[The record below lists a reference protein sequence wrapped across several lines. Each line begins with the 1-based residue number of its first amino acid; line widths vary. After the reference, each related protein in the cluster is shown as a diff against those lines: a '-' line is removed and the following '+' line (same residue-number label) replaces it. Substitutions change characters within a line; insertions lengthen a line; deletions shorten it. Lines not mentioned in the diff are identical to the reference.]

1 MTGVSDDELY
11 RQYETVNLYRRG
23 PGAKVELNRPERM
36 NAWSRQFSA
45 DLRDAITEVTENPEV
60 RAILIT
66 GAGRAFSSGADL
78 KEAAEDAGGGPV
90 DVYKILTERYH
101 PLITGI
107 RRMPK
112 PVIAGVNGPA
122 AGIGLSLALA
132 CDLVVAAESA
142 YFSLAFVNIGLVPD
156 GGSSLFVPSRVG
168 FARAAELAMLGER
181 LDARTALGWGLI
193 NRVWP
198 DEEYQ
203 AQAQALLDRMAARRH
218 QVLRRDQAPAQQ
230 VAVRAHGRPA
240 RVRGGHPEGDGRLR
254 RLRRGTGGLR
264 REAAAPVQRGL
275 RPPGPSA
282 ILDTPQ
288 LERVYRA
295 EAPRITAALAARI
308 GDVGLAADA
317 VQDAFVEALE
327 HWRDAP
333 PPNPGGWLATT
344 ARRKAIDRLRRD
356 RAGQEKL
363 ALLAA
368 TATEAFPETEAADD
382 ELLGMVFACCHPAL
396 PRESQI
402 ALTLRAVCGLTTAEI
417 AAAFLAAEPAM
428 TQRLL
433 RARKA
438 LRAAGADMRLP
449 DPDQLADR
457 LAEVLAVVY
466 LVFNEGYL
474 ASAGRQPARRDLAA
488 QAVALTRLLHRLM
501 PREPEVLG
509 LLALLLLHESRAATR
524 FDGWGRL
531 VRLADQDRTRWNRA
545 LIAEATGLLDR
556 ALTQRASGPYQVQAA
571 IAALHAEAP
580 DYEHTDWRQIRILYD
595 RLQEL
600 TPSPVVLLN
609 RAVATRYV
617 VGPEAALAEIT
628 PLAADLDGYRLFHA
642 LRAGLLTGLGRD
654 DEAREAS
661 ERALALA
668 GNPAERELLARRLS
682 F

>member
-1 MTGVSDDELY
+1 
-11 RQYETVNLYRRG
+11 
-23 PGAKVELNRPERM
+23 
-36 NAWSRQFSA
+36 
-45 DLRDAITEVTENPEV
+45 
-60 RAILIT
+60 
-66 GAGRAFSSGADL
+66 
-78 KEAAEDAGGGPV
+78 V
-90 DVYKILTERYH
+90 D
-101 PLITGI
+101 
-107 RRMPK
+107 
-112 PVIAGVNGPA
+112 
-122 AGIGLSLALA
+122 
-132 CDLVVAAESA
+132 
-142 YFSLAFVNIGLVPD
+142 
-156 GGSSLFVPSRVG
+156 
-168 FARAAELAMLGER
+168 
-181 LDARTALGWGLI
+181 TA
-193 NRVWP
+193 
-198 DEEYQ
+198 
-203 AQAQALLDRMAARRH
+203 
-218 QVLRRDQAPAQQ
+218 
-230 VAVRAHGRPA
+230 
-240 RVRGGHPEGDGRLR
+240 
-254 RLRRGTGGLR
+254 
-264 REAAAPVQRGL
+264 
-275 RPPGPSA
+275 
-282 ILDTPQ
+282 Q

-317 VQDAFVEALE
+317 VQDAFVEAIE
-327 HWRDAP
+327 HWRDGP

-344 ARRKAIDRLRRD
+344 ARRKAIDRLRRA
-356 RAGQEKL
+356 RAGEEKL
-363 ALLAA
+363 ALLAT
-368 TATEAFPETEAADD
+368 TAAACGEDEAADD
-382 ELLGMVFACCHPAL
+382 ELLGMIFACCHPAL

-438 LRAAGADMRLP
+438 LQAAHADMRVP
-449 DPDQLADR
+449 DPDHLADR

-488 QAVALTRLLHRLM
+488 QAVSLTRLLHRLM

-531 VRLADQDRTRWNRA
+531 VRLADQDRSRWNRA

-556 ALTQRASGPYQVQAA
+556 ALALRGPGPYQVQAA

-580 DYEHTDWRQIRILYD
+580 DYEHTDWAQIRLLYD
-595 RLQEL
+595 RLQTL

-628 PLAADLDGYRLFHA
+628 PLATELDGYRLFHA
-642 LRAGLLTGLGRD
+642 LRAGLLAGLGRD
-654 DEAREAS
+654 DEARAAS

>member
-1 MTGVSDDELY
+1 V
-11 RQYETVNLYRRG
+11 ET
-23 PGAKVELNRPERM
+23 A
-36 NAWSRQFSA
+36 
-45 DLRDAITEVTENPEV
+45 
-60 RAILIT
+60 
-66 GAGRAFSSGADL
+66 
-78 KEAAEDAGGGPV
+78 
-90 DVYKILTERYH
+90 
-101 PLITGI
+101 
-107 RRMPK
+107 
-112 PVIAGVNGPA
+112 
-122 AGIGLSLALA
+122 
-132 CDLVVAAESA
+132 
-142 YFSLAFVNIGLVPD
+142 
-156 GGSSLFVPSRVG
+156 
-168 FARAAELAMLGER
+168 
-181 LDARTALGWGLI
+181 
-193 NRVWP
+193 
-198 DEEYQ
+198 
-203 AQAQALLDRMAARRH
+203 
-218 QVLRRDQAPAQQ
+218 
-230 VAVRAHGRPA
+230 
-240 RVRGGHPEGDGRLR
+240 
-254 RLRRGTGGLR
+254 
-264 REAAAPVQRGL
+264 
-275 RPPGPSA
+275 
-282 ILDTPQ
+282 Q
-288 LERVYRA
+288 LERIYRA

-344 ARRKAIDRLRRD
+344 ARRKAIDRLRRA

-368 TATEAFPETEAADD
+368 TAASTCPETEAADD
-382 ELLGMVFACCHPAL
+382 ELLGMIFACCHPAL

-417 AAAFLAAEPAM
+417 ATAFLVGEPAM

-438 LRAAGADMRLP
+438 LRSTGKDGAHADMRVP
-449 DPDQLADR
+449 DPDQLAAR

-488 QAVALTRLLHRLM
+488 QAVSLTRLLHRLM

-571 IAALHAEAP
+571 IAALHAQAP
-580 DYEHTDWRQIRILYD
+580 DYEHTDWRQIRMLYD

>member
-1 MTGVSDDELY
+1 MD
-11 RQYETVNLYRRG
+11 
-23 PGAKVELNRPERM
+23 
-36 NAWSRQFSA
+36 
-45 DLRDAITEVTENPEV
+45 
-60 RAILIT
+60 
-66 GAGRAFSSGADL
+66 
-78 KEAAEDAGGGPV
+78 
-90 DVYKILTERYH
+90 
-101 PLITGI
+101 
-107 RRMPK
+107 
-112 PVIAGVNGPA
+112 
-122 AGIGLSLALA
+122 
-132 CDLVVAAESA
+132 
-142 YFSLAFVNIGLVPD
+142 
-156 GGSSLFVPSRVG
+156 
-168 FARAAELAMLGER
+168 
-181 LDARTALGWGLI
+181 TA
-193 NRVWP
+193 
-198 DEEYQ
+198 
-203 AQAQALLDRMAARRH
+203 
-218 QVLRRDQAPAQQ
+218 
-230 VAVRAHGRPA
+230 
-240 RVRGGHPEGDGRLR
+240 
-254 RLRRGTGGLR
+254 
-264 REAAAPVQRGL
+264 
-275 RPPGPSA
+275 
-282 ILDTPQ
+282 Q

-344 ARRKAIDRLRRD
+344 ARRKAIDRLRRA

-368 TATEAFPETEAADD
+368 TETGSGADTCEDAGAADD
-382 ELLGMVFACCHPAL
+382 ELLGMIFACCHPAL

-417 AAAFLAAEPAM
+417 AVAFLAGEPAM

-438 LRAAGADMRLP
+438 LRAAHADMRVP

-488 QAVALTRLLHRLM
+488 QAVMLTRLLHRLM

-531 VRLADQDRTRWNRA
+531 VRLADQDRTRWNQA
-545 LIAEATGLLDR
+545 LIREATGLLDR
-556 ALTQRASGPYQVQAA
+556 ALALRGPGPYQVQAA

-580 DYEHTDWRQIRILYD
+580 DYDHTDWGQIRLLYD
-595 RLQEL
+595 RLQAL

-617 VGPEAALAEIT
+617 IGPEAALAEIT
-628 PLAADLDGYRLFHA
+628 PLATELDGYRLYHA
-642 LRAGLLTGLGRD
+642 LRGLLAGLGRD
-654 DEAREAS
+654 GEARDAS

>member
-1 MTGVSDDELY
+1 
-11 RQYETVNLYRRG
+11 
-23 PGAKVELNRPERM
+23 
-36 NAWSRQFSA
+36 
-45 DLRDAITEVTENPEV
+45 
-60 RAILIT
+60 
-66 GAGRAFSSGADL
+66 
-78 KEAAEDAGGGPV
+78 
-90 DVYKILTERYH
+90 
-101 PLITGI
+101 
-107 RRMPK
+107 
-112 PVIAGVNGPA
+112 
-122 AGIGLSLALA
+122 
-132 CDLVVAAESA
+132 
-142 YFSLAFVNIGLVPD
+142 
-156 GGSSLFVPSRVG
+156 
-168 FARAAELAMLGER
+168 
-181 LDARTALGWGLI
+181 
-193 NRVWP
+193 
-198 DEEYQ
+198 
-203 AQAQALLDRMAARRH
+203 
-218 QVLRRDQAPAQQ
+218 
-230 VAVRAHGRPA
+230 
-240 RVRGGHPEGDGRLR
+240 
-254 RLRRGTGGLR
+254 
-264 REAAAPVQRGL
+264 
-275 RPPGPSA
+275 
-282 ILDTPQ
+282 LDTAQ

-327 HWRDAP
+327 HWPDGSL

-344 ARRKAIDRLRRD
+344 ARRKAIDRLRRA
-356 RAGQEKL
+356 RVGQEKL

-368 TATEAFPETEAADD
+368 TATGTCPEAGADDQVADDRVED
-382 ELLGMVFACCHPAL
+382 ELLGMIFACCHPAL

-417 AAAFLAAEPAM
+417 ATAFLAGEPAM

-438 LRAAGADMRLP
+438 LRQTHADLRVP
-449 DPDQLADR
+449 DPDELGGR
-457 LAEVLAVVY
+457 LEEVLAVVY

-488 QAVALTRLLHRLM
+488 QAVSLTRLLHRLM

-509 LLALLLLHESRAATR
+509 LLALMLLHESRAATR

-531 VRLADQDRTRWNRA
+531 VRLADQDRTRWDSR

-580 DYEHTDWRQIRILYD
+580 DYDHTDWGQIRLLYD
-595 RLQEL
+595 RLQAL

-617 VGPEAALAEIT
+617 VGPEAALAEIA
-628 PLAADLDGYRLFHA
+628 PLAAELDGYRLFHA
-642 LRAGLLTGLGRD
+642 LRAGLLAGLGRD
-654 DEAREAS
+654 DEARAAS

>member
-1 MTGVSDDELY
+1 MDTA
-11 RQYETVNLYRRG
+11 Q
-23 PGAKVELNRPERM
+23 
-36 NAWSRQFSA
+36 
-45 DLRDAITEVTENPEV
+45 
-60 RAILIT
+60 
-66 GAGRAFSSGADL
+66 
-78 KEAAEDAGGGPV
+78 
-90 DVYKILTERYH
+90 
-101 PLITGI
+101 
-107 RRMPK
+107 
-112 PVIAGVNGPA
+112 
-122 AGIGLSLALA
+122 
-132 CDLVVAAESA
+132 
-142 YFSLAFVNIGLVPD
+142 
-156 GGSSLFVPSRVG
+156 
-168 FARAAELAMLGER
+168 
-181 LDARTALGWGLI
+181 LD
-193 NRVWP
+193 
-198 DEEYQ
+198 
-203 AQAQALLDRMAARRH
+203 
-218 QVLRRDQAPAQQ
+218 
-230 VAVRAHGRPA
+230 
-240 RVRGGHPEGDGRLR
+240 
-254 RLRRGTGGLR
+254 
-264 REAAAPVQRGL
+264 
-275 RPPGPSA
+275 
-282 ILDTPQ
+282 
-288 LERVYRA
+288 RVYRA
-295 EAPRITAALAARI
+295 EAARITAALAARI

-317 VQDAFVEALE
+317 VQDAFVEAIE
-327 HWRDAP
+327 HWRDGHV

-344 ARRKAIDRLRRD
+344 ARRKAIDRLRRA

-368 TATEAFPETEAADD
+368 TATGTCAEDGADAADD
-382 ELLGMVFACCHPAL
+382 ELLGMIFACCHPAL

-417 AAAFLAAEPAM
+417 SAAFLAGEPAM

-438 LRAAGADMRLP
+438 LRAAHADLRVP
-449 DPDQLADR
+449 DPDELADR

-531 VRLADQDRTRWNRA
+531 VRLADQDRSRWDRT
-545 LIAEATGLLDR
+545 LITEATQLLDR
-556 ALTQRASGPYQVQAA
+556 ALAMRGPGPYQVQAA
-571 IAALHAEAP
+571 IAALHAEAA
-580 DYEHTDWRQIRILYD
+580 DYEHTDWNQIRLLYD
-595 RLQEL
+595 RLQAM

-628 PLAADLDGYRLFHA
+628 PLAAELDGYRLFHA

-654 DEAREAS
+654 DEARVAS

-682 F
+682 FLPSRQIPPHMSAARVTSPPWAGPRS

>member
-1 MTGVSDDELY
+1 MD
-11 RQYETVNLYRRG
+11 
-23 PGAKVELNRPERM
+23 
-36 NAWSRQFSA
+36 
-45 DLRDAITEVTENPEV
+45 
-60 RAILIT
+60 
-66 GAGRAFSSGADL
+66 
-78 KEAAEDAGGGPV
+78 
-90 DVYKILTERYH
+90 
-101 PLITGI
+101 
-107 RRMPK
+107 
-112 PVIAGVNGPA
+112 
-122 AGIGLSLALA
+122 
-132 CDLVVAAESA
+132 
-142 YFSLAFVNIGLVPD
+142 
-156 GGSSLFVPSRVG
+156 
-168 FARAAELAMLGER
+168 
-181 LDARTALGWGLI
+181 TA
-193 NRVWP
+193 
-198 DEEYQ
+198 
-203 AQAQALLDRMAARRH
+203 
-218 QVLRRDQAPAQQ
+218 
-230 VAVRAHGRPA
+230 
-240 RVRGGHPEGDGRLR
+240 
-254 RLRRGTGGLR
+254 
-264 REAAAPVQRGL
+264 
-275 RPPGPSA
+275 
-282 ILDTPQ
+282 Q

-317 VQDAFVEALE
+317 VQDAFVEAIE
-327 HWRDAP
+327 HWRDGHI

-344 ARRKAIDRLRRD
+344 ARRKAIDRLRRA
-356 RAGQEKL
+356 RAGQQKL

-368 TATEAFPETEAADD
+368 TATDTCPEAEAAADD
-382 ELLGMVFACCHPAL
+382 ELLGMIFACCHPAL

-417 AAAFLAAEPAM
+417 AAAFLAGEPAM

-438 LRAAGADMRLP
+438 LRAAHADMRVP

-474 ASAGRQPARRDLAA
+474 ASAGRQPARRDLAT
-488 QAVALTRLLHRLM
+488 QAVSLTRLLHRLM

-531 VRLADQDRTRWNRA
+531 IRLADQDRARWNQA

-556 ALTQRASGPYQVQAA
+556 ALALRGPGPYQVQAA
-571 IAALHAEAP
+571 IAALHAQAP
-580 DYEHTDWRQIRILYD
+580 DYTRTDWRQIRLLYD
-595 RLQEL
+595 RLQAL

-628 PLAADLDGYRLFHA
+628 PLAAELDSYRLFHA
-642 LRAGLLTGLGRD
+642 LRAGLLAGLGRD
-654 DEAREAS
+654 EEARAAS